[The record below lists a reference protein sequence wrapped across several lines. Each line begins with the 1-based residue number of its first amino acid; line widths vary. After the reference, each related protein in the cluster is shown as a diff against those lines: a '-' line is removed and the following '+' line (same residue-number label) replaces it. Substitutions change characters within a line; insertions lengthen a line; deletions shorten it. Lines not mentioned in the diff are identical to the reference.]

1 MRRQWQCGMEA
12 LSLHSNSSPPAT
24 FQIQSPQKKS
34 KLEFK
39 NVGKKIIAINEWWVD
54 FFGYLKIR

>member
-1 MRRQWQCGMEA
+1 MEA
-12 LSLHSNSSPPAT
+12 LSLHSNSSPLAT
-24 FQIQSPQKKS
+24 FQIQSPQKKNQ

-39 NVGKKIIAINEWWVD
+39 NVGKKIIAIKEWWVD

>member
-1 MRRQWQCGMEA
+1 VAVWYGSIVSTQQLISTGD
-12 LSLHSNSSPPAT
+12 LSNSKPT
-24 FQIQSPQKKS
+24 KKNQ

-39 NVGKKIIAINEWWVD
+39 NVGKKIIAIKEWWVD

>member
-1 MRRQWQCGMEA
+1 MEA
-12 LSLHSNSSPPAT
+12 LSLHSNSSPLAT